1 MSKFLIELPE
11 KEEIGDLV
19 ELMADF
25 VDAKYRLITTLET
38 DDERLA
44 RSVASLTGQILT
56 PEDGQAINWS
66 KILKKP
72 SEMTNAHIY
81 PSKLFSEETTIAGV
95 PVVISN
101 EMPAGTV
108 AMVKDGAGVV
118 GTFGDPMEDP
128 QIESGARRCVMCGK
142 PAAKRSTICGNAACK
157 KARQK
162 RWDAEWKERQAANL
176 NGEAEF
182 TPVPTDLSGEEDQPT
197 AAEIPFSPWSK
208 FSLLSAK
215 TRTPLATMEY
225 HPLLVQIQEGSLAE
239 GTLFQAESSGKFYEV
254 RQGKLQAAVTPEGV
268 PGAAEMIQAV

>member
-19 ELMADF
+19 GLMADF

-56 PEDGQAINWS
+56 PEVGDAVS
-66 KILKKP
+66 MAKIVK
-72 SEMTNAHIY
+72 MTRADII
-81 PSKLFSEETTIAGV
+81 PDWMLWEKTTIAGM
-95 PVVISN
+95 PVVTN
-101 EMPAGTV
+101 EEMPAGTI
-108 AMVKDGAGVV
+108 AMVKDGASVV
-118 GTFGDPMEDP
+118 GNFGDPMEDP
-128 QIESGARRCVMCGK
+128 KIESGARRCVMCGK
-142 PAAKRSTICGNAACK
+142 PAAKRSTICGDPACK

-162 RWDAEWKERQAANL
+162 RWDAEWKERNSLQSSQGSL
-176 NGEAEF
+176 VQSPEAKI
-182 TPVPTDLSGEEDQPT
+182 EEDQPA

-208 FSLLSAK
+208 FILLDK
-215 TRTPLATMEY
+215 KKKLLATMEY

-239 GTLFQAESSGKFYEV
+239 GTLFQAESNGKFYEV
-254 RQGKLQAAVTPEGV
+254 RQGRLQAAAIPEAV